1 MALPKRRTRTF
12 LLLLFGVAVAGL
24 GFLAWRTDTTLLRRR
39 LVRDIRALA
48 EAPLR
53 RPVQAPP
60 VLPGRFGPRAA
71 DAWLLLAAGEAK
83 ASDVDFCPAMRGGE
97 TPVARA
103 PDSCLPVLAS
113 GAAPLAALLLATHA
127 EAAGPPAGLGA
138 LDGPTPQESPRTFVT
153 AAYAARM
160 AAFRLRADVARGE
173 AEAAVFMCADV
184 LALARDLGWGTALAG
199 RVAAVTVTD
208 VVFGACAEALD
219 AAPAAAKRR
228 AGAALGRVEEG
239 TPTLAETLSEWS
251 TALRAHLFAPY
262 LASALPT
269 LPEAVRGWA
278 KGGPASSE
286 GGPRE
291 AVALGSRWHSLQAR
305 LDALVDAARLPWALR
320 AERLRALSASPE
332 PAFARLGP
340 FSFPDLGAVAAN
352 DAHARAEVLLL
363 RRAAEVDALRAET
376 GAWPRADSLPVGLRS
391 TVAQPFSIQDR
402 GQEALLV
409 DESSGRGVLEVLLHA
424 DG

>member
-1 MALPKRRTRTF
+1 MAPSKRSLRSY
-12 LLLLFGVAVAGL
+12 LLFLFGVAVAGL
-24 GFLAWRTDTTLLRRR
+24 GLLAWRTDTTLLRRR

-48 EAPLR
+48 EAPFP

-71 DAWLLLAAGEAK
+71 EAWLALAALEAN
-83 ASDVDFCPAMRGGE
+83 ARDVDFCPAMRGGE

-103 PDSCLPVLAS
+103 PESCLPELTS
-113 GAAPLAALLLATHA
+113 GAGALAALLLATHA

-138 LDGPTPQESPRTFVT
+138 LDVPTPKESPRTFVT

-173 AEAAVFMCADV
+173 AEVALSTCADV
-184 LALARDLGWGTALAG
+184 LALARDTAWGTALAG
-199 RVAAVTVTD
+199 RLAAVTVTD
-208 VVFGACAEALD
+208 VVFAPCAAALD
-219 AAPAAAKRR
+219 AAPAVAKRR
-228 AGAALGRVEEG
+228 AAASLALVEEG

-251 TALRAHLFAPY
+251 TAVRAQLFAPY

-269 LPEAVRGWA
+269 LPPAVRSWA
-278 KGGPASSE
+278 QGALVS
-286 GGPRE
+286 PRGE
-291 AVALGSRWHSLQAR
+291 LLDAVTLGSRWHALQAR
-305 LDALVDAARLPWALR
+305 LDALVEAARLPPGPR
-320 AERLRALSASPE
+320 ASRLRALSASPE
-332 PAFARLGP
+332 PAFAPLGRLG
-340 FSFPDLGAVAAN
+340 FPDLGAVAAN

-376 GAWPRADSLPVGLRS
+376 GVWPRADSLPLGLRS
-391 TVAQPFSIQDR
+391 TEAQPFSIEER
-402 GQEALLV
+402 GREAVLL